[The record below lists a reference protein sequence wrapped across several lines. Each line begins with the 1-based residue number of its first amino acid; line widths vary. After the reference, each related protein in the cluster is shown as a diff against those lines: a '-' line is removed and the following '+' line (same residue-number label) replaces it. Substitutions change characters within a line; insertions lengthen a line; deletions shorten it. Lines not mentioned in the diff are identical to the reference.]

1 MTELLWSETL
11 HNGAMEM
18 SAASSNI
25 ARIAAL
31 LVSSVTCHTCHVSAQ
46 RDPGHGQ
53 CSNVDRTL
61 IQSQQRGGAVQ
72 WSRAGYDSYDVAP
85 SARLLLTAPAD
96 VAMDCLKQPPAP
108 SYLIQTRA
116 TDT

>member
-1 MTELLWSETL
+1 
-11 HNGAMEM
+11 M

-31 LVSSVTCHTCHVSAQ
+31 LVSSVTCQRVTCPPQ

-72 WSRAGYDSYDVAP
+72 WSRSGDDSYDVAP

-108 SYLIQTRA
+108 S
-116 TDT
+116 